1 MSNAKVADC
10 VSKSEWLWNQYVEKG
25 QDAATKE
32 ERTYSV
38 AYLIKAVE
46 ELLTKS
52 APKPSGSSGTS
63 NKRVIVTKTGKVI
76 ELSDETTG
84 GVNTSSVPESNVISY
99 INNIGNY
106 LVKNTEE
113 NVQYVQS
120 YLNDLIARLME
131 VGFDKDSY
139 LNFYEADDL
148 RTTLWIVIKKLM
160 YDLA

>member
-1 MSNAKVADC
+1 M
-10 VSKSEWLWNQYVEKG
+10 
-25 QDAATKE
+25 
-32 ERTYSV
+32 
-38 AYLIKAVE
+38 
-46 ELLTKS
+46 
-52 APKPSGSSGTS
+52 
-63 NKRVIVTKTGKVI
+63 I

-84 GVNTSSVPESNVISY
+84 SANTSSVPESNVISY